1 MRGYTVATVAL
12 ALDVPVKWIDNT
24 LSHHRVSGVV
34 QARQGIARRLTTE
47 AVVVL
52 ETALQLMRSL
62 EIPTARALHVAQELV
77 AMGEPRYSTGTCE
90 VRLNLDQVR
99 AGVAVRL
106 AYAVEI
112 SPVPRRGRPPKGR

>member
-24 LSHHRVSGVV
+24 LSHHRVPGVV
-34 QARQGIARRLTTE
+34 QARQGIPRRLTSE

-52 ETALQLMRSL
+52 ETALRLIRSL
-62 EIPTARALHVAQELV
+62 EIPTARALRIAHEL
-77 AMGEPRYSTGTCE
+77 AATGESRHSTGMCE
-90 VRLNLDQVR
+90 VWLDIAQVR
-99 AGVAVRL
+99 TAMSSRL

-112 SPVPRRGRPPKGR
+112 SPVPRRGRPRGR

>member
-24 LSHHRVSGVV
+24 LSHYRVPGVF
-34 QARQGIARRLTTE
+34 QARQGIARRLTSE

-52 ETALQLMRSL
+52 ETALRLIRSL
-62 EIPTARALHVAQELV
+62 EIPTARALRIAQELAATEGSV
-77 AMGEPRYSTGTCE
+77 YSTGTCE
-90 VRLNLDQVR
+90 VRLDLAQLR
-99 AGVAVRL
+99 TAVSARL

-112 SPVPRRGRPPKGR
+112 SPVPRRGRPGSR